1 VVINLGTLPPRLKP
15 PAFRSI
21 PHHLPSSNTFP
32 AQATHSCVQGKMS
45 SSRQIE
51 VIGGK
56 NFWLYSPDS
65 GYDLT
70 HPPAPNSAPIYPPIP
85 LSTTSGGV
93 AIDPSKSALVVID
106 LQNYFLSPALGRP
119 LESVGL
125 QVTSRLL
132 KHAIPACRKA
142 GMPVVW
148 LCWGVTKEEIDEMPP
163 TIIKG
168 FAADTNFVG
177 KKQIGPLGSDIG
189 SVELEDG
196 TTVDGGLVLVKDQ
209 WNSALWHQ
217 LFDVTENND
226 THVYKNRLS
235 GFWGDSSIEDVLIS
249 RGIKT
254 LLFAGCNTDQ
264 CVGGTVEGAYTKGWD
279 CLLLSD
285 GTATSSPAFA
295 QQCIEYNVAGGWGFV
310 LTCEQLA
317 KGVDN
322 MQTAPE

>member
-1 VVINLGTLPPRLKP
+1 
-15 PAFRSI
+15 
-21 PHHLPSSNTFP
+21 
-32 AQATHSCVQGKMS
+32 MS
-45 SSRQIE
+45 TSHQTK

-70 HPPAPNSAPIYPPIP
+70 HPPTPSSPPIFPRIP
-85 LSTTSGGV
+85 LSTTSGAV

-119 LESVGL
+119 SESVGL
-125 QVTSRLL
+125 AVTGRLL
-132 KHAIPACRKA
+132 RHAIPACRKA

-148 LCWGVTKEEIDEMPP
+148 LCWGLTAEDIDDMPP
-163 TIIKG
+163 TIVRG
-168 FAADTNFVG
+168 FAADTNFVDG
-177 KKQIGPLGSDIG
+177 KQIGPLGSDIG
-189 SVELEDG
+189 PVELEDG
-196 TTVDGGLVLVKDQ
+196 STVDGGRVLVRDQ

-217 LFDVTENND
+217 LLDATEKD
-226 THVYKNRLS
+226 DIHVYKNRLS
-235 GFWGDSSIEDVLIS
+235 GFWGGTGVEDVLTS

-264 CVGGTVEGAYTKGWD
+264 CVGGSVQGAYTKGWD

-295 QQCIEYNVAGGWGFV
+295 QQDIEYNVASGWGFV

-317 KGVDN
+317 EGVEN
-322 MQTAPE
+322 MQKTAPE

>member
-1 VVINLGTLPPRLKP
+1 MAKRKSVTTTRVAIGW
-15 PAFRSI
+15 
-21 PHHLPSSNTFP
+21 
-32 AQATHSCVQGKMS
+32 V
-45 SSRQIE
+45 SRIE

-70 HPPAPNSAPIYPPIP
+70 HPPIPSSMPIYPRIP
-85 LSTTSGGV
+85 LSTTGGAV
-93 AIDPSKSALVVID
+93 TIDPSKSVLVVID

-119 LESVGL
+119 SGSAGL

-132 KHAIPACRKA
+132 EHAIPACRKA

-148 LCWGVTKEEIDEMPP
+148 LCWGDTTEEINDMPP

-177 KKQIGPLGSDIG
+177 KKRIGPLGSDIG
-189 SVELEDG
+189 SVELEEG
-196 TTVDGGLVLVKDQ
+196 Q
-209 WNSALWHQ
+209 WNAALWYQ
-217 LFDVTENND
+217 LLDATEKD
-226 THVYKNRLS
+226 DIHVYKSRLS
-235 GFWGDSSIEDVLIS
+235 GFGGGTGIEDVLTS

-264 CVGGTVEGAYTKGWD
+264 CD

-285 GTATSSPAFA
+285 GTATSSPALA
-295 QQCIEYNVAGGWGFV
+295 QQCIEYNTAGGWGFV
-310 LTCEQLA
+310 LTCKQLA
-317 KGVDN
+317 EGVDN
-322 MQTAPE
+322 MQTAPEQGPRG

>member
-1 VVINLGTLPPRLKP
+1 
-15 PAFRSI
+15 
-21 PHHLPSSNTFP
+21 
-32 AQATHSCVQGKMS
+32 MS
-45 SSRQIE
+45 TSHQTK

-70 HPPAPNSAPIYPPIP
+70 HPPTPSSTPIFPRIP
-85 LSTTSGGV
+85 LSTTSGAV
-93 AIDPSKSALVVID
+93 AIDPSKSALVVVD

-119 LESVGL
+119 SESVGL
-125 QVTSRLL
+125 GVTGRLL

-142 GMPVVW
+142 GIPVVW
-148 LCWGVTKEEIDEMPP
+148 LCWGLTTEDIDDMPP
-163 TIIKG
+163 TIVKG
-168 FAADTNFVG
+168 FAADTNFVDG
-177 KKQIGPLGSDIG
+177 KKIGPLGSDIG
-189 SVELEDG
+189 PVELEDG
-196 TTVDGGLVLVKDQ
+196 STIDGGLVLVKDQ

-217 LFDVTENND
+217 LLDATEKD
-226 THVYKNRLS
+226 DIHVYKNRLS
-235 GFWGDSSIEDVLIS
+235 GFWGGTGVEDVLTS

-264 CVGGTVEGAYTKGWD
+264 CVGGSVQGAYTKGWD

-295 QQCIEYNVAGGWGFV
+295 QQDIEYNVASGWGFV
-310 LTCEQLA
+310 LTCEQFA
-317 KGVDN
+317 EGVEN